1 MIRNGDFYLAHE
13 DYPLAAKCAGL
24 LFSWNDHWKPI
35 SEVKSSTETNDE
47 PQTGEDDT
55 CAGQGKEYRAASD
68 LTRRTRVFLVEDE
81 AIIALDIRKRL
92 NRLGHNVVYVA
103 SSAYEAIQQIRLL
116 QPDIVLMDIR
126 LQGKMD
132 GIEAARI
139 IGKTCPVPIIFMT
152 AQTDVATRNRAEAL
166 EPAGYLVKPIVIE
179 ELNDLI
185 ISRICQDG

>member
-1 MIRNGDFYLAHE
+1 MIMNGEFHNAVGT
-13 DYPLAAKCAGL
+13 YPLFAASTGL
-24 LFSWNDHWKPI
+24 LISRSDRWK
-35 SEVKSSTETNDE
+35 SLTGTKSSTETGAE

-55 CAGQGKEYRAASD
+55 PTVHSKEHRAGSE
-68 LTRRTRVFLVEDE
+68 LTRHVRVFLVEDE
-81 AIIALDIRKRL
+81 AIIALDIRRRL
-92 NRLGHNVVYVA
+92 NRLGHNVIYVA

-139 IGKTCPVPIIFMT
+139 IGKTCSVPIIFMT

-166 EPAGYLVKPIVIE
+166 APAGYLVKPIVIE
-179 ELNDLI
+179 ELNELI
-185 ISRICQDG
+185 VSRICQDS

>member
-1 MIRNGDFYLAHE
+1 MMMNGDFRTARE
-13 DYPLAAKCAGL
+13 VNPLVARSAGT
-24 LFSWNDHWKPI
+24 LFGRNDHWK
-35 SEVKSSTETNDE
+35 SFTGMKSSTETGSI
-47 PQTGEDDT
+47 PQTGQDD
-55 CAGQGKEYRAASD
+55 ASTD
-68 LTRRTRVFLVEDE
+68 HGRDSRTGSELTRHIRVFLVEDE
-81 AIIALDIRKRL
+81 AIIALDIRRRL

-139 IGKTCPVPIIFMT
+139 IGRTCAVPIIFMT

-179 ELNDLI
+179 ELNELI
-185 ISRICQDG
+185 ISRICQDS